1 MAKLSL
7 LGGLGGAADQVLQGM
22 NVDRDL
28 ESKEHLM
35 RLSSELET
43 EKARTLAIFAEA
55 QKAAPLNRLQSR
67 AQALA
72 GQGVQK
78 EAAPVTE
85 LSGTYASDAGP
96 SQGGFTGSP
105 GIIQKAIGQLPAGSD
120 RDAAMAQF
128 QQQMSQAGAKNAA
141 EVRGQTR
148 PRTSEEAFDAALSEA
163 KSTDLQAY
171 AAGRGLATEKTVK
184 VGEGETVIDP
194 KTGKVI
200 YSSGDTKSERE
211 REREDR
217 RDARAAASEDAR
229 DARQEKALAARE
241 RLAEIRES
249 NKRGDDSK
257 ITKEERLRYT
267 SLFSDAGR
275 QMRSVQE
282 TISRLR
288 RDPLYSMAKPGS
300 PQREELD
307 ELRRSLAEHEKD
319 RRTYGSLLANGAIL
333 PAQDDSAG
341 TTTSTSPAPSSAP
354 ATRPP
359 LSSFKR

>member
-28 ESKEHLM
+28 ESKERLM
-35 RLSSELET
+35 RLSSQLET
-43 EKARTLAIFAEA
+43 EKAQTLAIFSEA

-85 LSGTYASDAGP
+85 LSGTYASDEGP

-105 GIIQKAIGQLPAGSD
+105 GIIQKAIGQLPTGSD

-241 RLAEIRES
+241 RLAEIRGGNS
-249 NKRGDDSK
+249 DSK
-257 ITKEERLRYT
+257 ISKEERLRYT
-267 SLFSDAGR
+267 SLFNDAGR
-275 QMRSVQE
+275 QMRNVQE
-282 TISRLR
+282 SIARLR

-300 PQREELD
+300 PQRQELD
-307 ELRRSLAEHEKD
+307 DLRNTMGEYEKE
-319 RRTYGSLLANGAIL
+319 RKLYGSLLANGAVL
-333 PAQDDSAG
+333 PADDS
-341 TTTSTSPAPSSAP
+341 SPSPATSVAPASSSAP
-354 ATRPP
+354 TVRPP
-359 LSSFKR
+359 LSSFKRER